1 MVKKLSAFLIFC
13 AILNGSE
20 FEKNCLTC
28 HGDDFKF
35 NIIMKKYTLKYSTKE
50 RIKNAM
56 FEYLKNPTY
65 EKSIL
70 PPEYI
75 KKFGIKQKSE
85 LDDKALKEMLN
96 IYYDKFNLRSK
107 LY

>member
-1 MVKKLSAFLIFC
+1 MVKSISIFLI
-13 AILNGSE
+13 ISTLLVGSE

-35 NIIMKKYTLKYSTKE
+35 NIIMKKYTLKYSSKK
-50 RIKNAM
+50 RIKRAI
-56 FEYLKNPTY
+56 FEYLKNPSY

-70 PPEYI
+70 PSDYI
-75 KKFGIKQKSE
+75 KKFGIKEKSPLEDKE
-85 LDDKALKEMLN
+85 LNEMID
-96 IYYDKFNLRSK
+96 IYYDKFNLQSK